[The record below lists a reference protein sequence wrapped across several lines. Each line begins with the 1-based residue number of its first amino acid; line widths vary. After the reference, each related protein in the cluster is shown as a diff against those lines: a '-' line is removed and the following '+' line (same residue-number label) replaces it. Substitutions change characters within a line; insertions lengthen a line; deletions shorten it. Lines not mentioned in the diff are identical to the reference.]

1 MQEQVLDTLPLVS
14 EMNAI
19 SEELNKYQKF
29 DVVLMTV
36 AGHDGTTTKGTKL
49 VGHRVSLL
57 LVSSPFNLLQYGL
70 LG

>member
-1 MQEQVLDTLPLVS
+1 LFNCPVDRQIVQEQVLDTLPLVS

-57 LVSSPFNLLQYGL
+57 LL
-70 LG
+70 